1 MEGENSAI
9 VNAFSKSRVV
19 SVGTSLVVQWFRLQA
34 SIAGAQ
40 AQSLVRELRIPHAM
54 WCGQKTTHTEDIEQA
69 HLKDGALLRQP
80 F

>member
-1 MEGENSAI
+1 M
-9 VNAFSKSRVV
+9 V

-34 SIAGAQ
+34 
-40 AQSLVRELRIPHAM
+40 SLVRELRIPHAM